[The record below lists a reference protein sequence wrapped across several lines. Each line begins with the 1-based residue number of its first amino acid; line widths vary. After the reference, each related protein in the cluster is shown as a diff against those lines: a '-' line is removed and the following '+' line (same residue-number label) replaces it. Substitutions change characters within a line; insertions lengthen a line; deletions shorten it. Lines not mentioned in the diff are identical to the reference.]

1 MPDHIDRNT
10 KITLGLA
17 MAMLAAMS
25 TAMWQASALRAEV
38 KDQLAEAR
46 VKSTSLS
53 GDIAV
58 LGEKVSALEK
68 SQDAFRNDIRSSL
81 ADLKAEVKEVARRIP

>member
-1 MPDHIDRNT
+1 MAGPIDRNT

-17 MAMLAAMS
+17 LAMLTAMS
-25 TAMWQASALRAEV
+25 TAMWQASELRSEV
-38 KDQLAEAR
+38 KDQLTDAR
-46 VKSTSLS
+46 VKSANLS
-53 GDIAV
+53 GEIAV

-68 SQDAFRNDIRSSL
+68 SQDAFRSDMRSSI